1 MTHSTFLV
9 ARQES
14 LIKRRVQAVTFQ
26 SNDSAVF
33 SVGPWGLPKLE
44 VYNMLLAHLFLR
56 LGYKSPYGSATT
68 EINCEKVRYLCW
80 LIFLSTDTT

>member
-1 MTHSTFLV
+1 MFSNNDSQYLSCGKV
-9 ARQES
+9 RIS
-14 LIKRRVQAVTFQ
+14 NKKNRRVQAVTFQ

-56 LGYKSPYGSATT
+56 LGHKSPYGSATT
-68 EINCEKVRYLCW
+68 EIVKKLYGTCAG
-80 LIFLSTDTT
+80 